1 MYTRNDNATNTK
13 MSQWFPAYNVQIK
26 VRRTYGWLCPYK
38 DYLSNRRFNAQ
49 RHTDKIHGGG
59 EPVDSRTG
67 ETLAQKKAAALHAL
81 KYSNMQSGYMMPDT
95 NLIAPFQLKEPS
107 EAKAIDT
114 QAYAPLTGS
123 EDTSRAQNV
132 PKPTIKEDSYSTPF
146 LDAQLRRVKELGY
159 GPTPPQSFGNINSKF
174 RGPNRHLNNIPAAQR
189 TQNYQNNSNIDYVDQ
204 LAHYD
209 PAMALWK
216 EGRSIANLFK
226 NK

>member
-1 MYTRNDNATNTK
+1 MYTRNDNASNTK

-67 ETLAQKKAAALHAL
+67 ETLAQKKAAALHAN
-81 KYSNMQSGYMMPDT
+81 KFSDMQSACMMSDT
-95 NLIAPFQLKEPS
+95 NPIAPFQLKEPS
-107 EAKAIDT
+107 ENKAIDT
-114 QAYAPLTGS
+114 QTYAPLTGS
-123 EDTSRAQNV
+123 EDISLTQNA
-132 PKPTIKEDSYSTPF
+132 PIPTLADDSYSMPF
-146 LDAQLRRVKELGY
+146 LDAQLKIVKELGY
-159 GPTPPQSFGNINSKF
+159 GPPPPQSFGNINSKF
-174 RGPNRHLNNIPAAQR
+174 RGPNWHQNNIPAAQR
-189 TQNYQNNSNIDYVDQ
+189 TQIYQNNSNIDYVDQ

-216 EGRSIANLFK
+216 KGRSIANLFK

>member
-1 MYTRNDNATNTK
+1 MYKRNDNATNTQL
-13 MSQWFPAYNVQIK
+13 SPSYPAHNGQIK
-26 VRRTYGWLCPYK
+26 IRRTYRWLCPYK

-67 ETLAQKKAAALHAL
+67 ETLAQKKEAALHAH
-81 KYSNMQSGYMMPDT
+81 KYSNMQTGYMMPDT

-107 EAKAIDT
+107 ETKAIDT

-123 EDTSRAQNV
+123 EDINRAQNV
-132 PKPTIKEDSYSTPF
+132 PIPTLAEDSYSLPF
-146 LDAQLRRVKELGY
+146 LDAHLKRVKELGY
-159 GPTPPQSFGNINSKF
+159 GPPPPQSVGNINSKF
-174 RGPNRHLNNIPAAQR
+174 RGPNMHLNNIPAAQR

-209 PAMALWK
+209 PAMAFWK